1 MSPIVAK
8 TPVEAVS
15 SIESGENVWSQ
26 SMAGT
31 PVKLLEGLYEH
42 AMSKKDISLFQLH
55 TEGANFLADPALKGH
70 LRNKCYFVGGNLRKV
85 VQKGEADYIPI
96 FLSNIPKAFRRGVQ
110 PLDTTLVQV
119 SPPDKHGMCTLGISV
134 EATKAA
140 VESSKKV
147 IAHINPS
154 MPRTHGDAFVPYDSF
169 HAVYE
174 EDVPLPEVPPAR
186 QTETTLAIGKA
197 VASLIED
204 GSTLQMGIGAIPD
217 AALACLGDRKD
228 LGVHTEMFSD
238 GVLPL
243 IESGAINNK
252 FKVKHPG
259 KMVTGFAMGTR
270 QLYDYI
276 NDNPGVVFLDIEYVN
291 DTAII
296 RQNPK
301 AVAINSA
308 LQIDITGQV
317 CADSMG
323 TNTFSGVGGQM
334 DFVRGAA
341 LSEGGKAIIALP
353 SAAKG
358 DTISRIVSTLTPGS
372 GVVTTRAHV
381 QYIVTEYGIADM
393 RGKCTRDRAKEL
405 INIAHPNFRE
415 QLTKE
420 AREIWDFKI

>member
-1 MSPIVAK
+1 MSPIIAK
-8 TPVEAVS
+8 SPVEAVS
-15 SIESGENVWSQ
+15 SIESGENIWTQ
-26 SMAGT
+26 SMAAT
-31 PVKLLEGLYEH
+31 PGRLLEGLCEH
-42 AMSKKDISLFQLH
+42 AMSKKDIKLFQLH
-55 TEGANFLADPALKGH
+55 TEGAHFLADPKLKGH
-70 LRNKCYFVGGNLRKV
+70 LRNMCYFVGSNIRKL

-96 FLSNIPKAFRRGVQ
+96 FLSQIPVIFRRRVQ

-119 SPPDKHGMCTLGISV
+119 SPPDAHGMCTLGISV

-140 VESSKKV
+140 IQASKKV

-154 MPRTHGDAFVPYDSF
+154 MPRAHGDAFVPYDAF

-174 EDVPLPEVPPAR
+174 EDVPLPEIAPPK
-186 QTETTLAIGKA
+186 QTETTKAIGQS

-228 LGVHTEMFSD
+228 LGIHTEMFSD
-238 GVLPL
+238 GILPL
-243 IESGAINNK
+243 VESGVINNIH
-252 FKVKHPG
+252 KVKHPG
-259 KMVTGFAMGTR
+259 KTVTGFAMGTR
-270 QLYDYI
+270 KLYDFI
-276 NDNPGVVFLDIEYVN
+276 DDNPSVVFLDIEYVN
-291 DTAII
+291 NTAII

-301 AVAINSA
+301 AIAINSA

-317 CADSMG
+317 CADSIG

-341 LSEGGKAIIALP
+341 LSRGGKAIIALP
-353 SAAKG
+353 SSAKG
-358 DTISRIVSTLTPGS
+358 GTISRIVSTLTPGS

-393 RGKCTRDRAKEL
+393 RGKSTLERAREL

-415 QLTKE
+415 QLKKE
-420 AREIWDFKI
+420 AREIWDFKL

>member
-1 MSPIVAK
+1 MSPIIAK
-8 TPVEAVS
+8 TAMEAVA
-15 SIESGENVWSQ
+15 SIESGENIWSQ

-31 PVKLLEGLYEH
+31 PVKLLEALCKH
-42 AMSKKDISLFQLH
+42 AMSKTDIKLFQLH
-55 TEGANFLADPALKGH
+55 TEGADFLKDPELKGH
-70 LRNKCYFVGGNLRKV
+70 LRNMCYFVGSNIRKL
-85 VQKGEADYIPI
+85 VQKGDADYIPI
-96 FLSNIPKAFRRGVQ
+96 FLSQIPKAFRRGVQ

-119 SPPDKHGMCTLGISV
+119 SPPDKHGICTLGISV

-140 VESSKKV
+140 IQASPKV

-154 MPRTHGDAFVPYDSF
+154 MPRTHGDAFVPYDCF

-174 EDVPLPEVPPAR
+174 EDVPLPEISPPR
-186 QTETTLAIGKA
+186 QTGTTLAIGHA

-217 AALACLGDRKD
+217 AALSCLGDRKD

-238 GVLPL
+238 GILPL
-243 IESGAINNK
+243 VESGVINNIH
-252 FKVKHPG
+252 KVKHPG
-259 KMVTGFAMGTR
+259 KIVTGFAMGTKK
-270 QLYDYI
+270 LYEFVD
-276 NDNPGVVFLDIEYVN
+276 DNPSTVFLDIEYVN

-301 AVAINSA
+301 AIAINSA

-341 LSEGGKAIIALP
+341 LSRGGKAIIALP

-358 DTISRIVSTLTPGS
+358 NTISRIVTTLTPGA

-381 QYIVTEYGIADM
+381 QYIVTEYGIVDL
-393 RGKCTRDRAKEL
+393 RGVCTRDRAKAL
-405 INIAHPNFRE
+405 IGIAHPNFRE
-415 QLTKE
+415 QLTRE

>member
-1 MSPIVAK
+1 MSPIIAK
-8 TPVEAVS
+8 TPAEAVA
-15 SIESGENVWSQ
+15 SIESGENVWVQ

-31 PVKLLEGLYEH
+31 PIRLLKGLAEH
-42 AMSKKDISLFQLH
+42 AMSKKNIKLFQLH
-55 TEGANFLADPALKGH
+55 TEGANFLADPELKGH
-70 LRNKCYFVGGNLRKV
+70 LRNMCYFVGSNVRKL
-85 VQKGEADYIPI
+85 VQCGDADYIPI
-96 FLSNIPKAFRRGVQ
+96 FLSDIPKAFRRGIQ
-110 PLDTTLVQV
+110 PLNTTLLQV
-119 SPPDKHGMCTLGISV
+119 SPPDAHGICTLGISV

-140 VESSKKV
+140 IEASDKI

-154 MPRTHGDAFVPYDSF
+154 MPRTHGDAFVPYSSF

-174 EDVPLPEVPPAR
+174 EDVPLPEIPPPR
-186 QTETTLAIGKA
+186 QNETTLAIGKS

-204 GSTLQMGIGAIPD
+204 EACLQMGIGAIPD
-217 AALACLGDRKD
+217 AALACLGDRKN

-238 GVLPL
+238 GILPL
-243 IESGAINNK
+243 IESGVINNR

-259 KMVTGFAMGTR
+259 KTVTGFAMGTR
-270 QLYDYI
+270 KLYDYV
-276 NDNPGVVFLDIEYVN
+276 NDNPCTVFLDIEYVN
-291 DTAII
+291 DTAVI
-296 RQNPK
+296 RKNPK

-308 LQIDITGQV
+308 LQIDFTGQV

-358 DTISRIVSTLTPGS
+358 GTISRIVPLLTPGS

-393 RGKCTRDRAKEL
+393 RGKCTRTRTKEL
-405 INIAHPNFRE
+405 IKIAHPNFRE
-415 QLTKE
+415 ELTRQAHE
-420 AREIWDFKI
+420 VWGFQI